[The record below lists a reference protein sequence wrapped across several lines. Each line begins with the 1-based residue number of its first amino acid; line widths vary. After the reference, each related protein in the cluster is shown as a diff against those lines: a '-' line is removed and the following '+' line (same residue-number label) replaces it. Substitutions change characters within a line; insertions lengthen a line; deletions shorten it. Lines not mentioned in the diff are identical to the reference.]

1 MKKKEEIVAEEA
13 PVVKEEKALK
23 GLPKVNEEHF
33 VLGQELKIDGVPFKV
48 KEIKGIELVLKRT
61 DLI

>member
-1 MKKKEEIVAEEA
+1 MKKKEEVAAEEV
-13 PVVKEEKALK
+13 VVKEEKVLK
-23 GLPKVNEEHF
+23 SLPKVNEDHF

-48 KEIKGIELVLKRT
+48 KEIRGIELVLKRT